1 MLCNH
6 HYHYRVVLEHLITPK
21 GNWYLLSSHSQSP
34 FLPPLPPLTT
44 TNLPSVSMELSIL
57 DISHIIY
64 YFLIFSK
71 FLFYKNGLLLQLQT
85 KQAPVTLTPAQP
97 PHPIPRP
104 VALHTPPTS
113 LRSGAG
119 PSTSHTGCRLPVR
132 GCRCPWPRGAAWR
145 STVSADPAREGQ
157 TRGYRRG
164 KCSEPGP
171 SWRKSQHIAGLNPPL
186 RSEVGPDV
194 LAGAT

>member
-71 FLFYKNGLLLQLQT
+71 FLFYDKNGLLLQLQT
-85 KQAPVTLTPAQP
+85 KQAPVTLTLPSRPTP
-97 PHPIPRP
+97 PHPAASGPAHP
-104 VALHTPPTS
+104 TYLSPLWCWSLHVPYWLSASCTRVSVS
-113 LRSGAG
+113 LASGG
-119 PSTSHTGCRLPVR
+119 RLEKH
-132 GCRCPWPRGAAWR
+132 CF
-145 STVSADPAREGQ
+145 S
-157 TRGYRRG
+157 
-164 KCSEPGP
+164 
-171 SWRKSQHIAGLNPPL
+171 
-186 RSEVGPDV
+186 
-194 LAGAT
+194 